1 LVRKLRQLLAAFVL
15 MGAGPLSADPWQLE
29 RSDVETV
36 AAPDGHVY
44 RVMIA
49 WPQGEPPAKGW
60 PVLWLLDG
68 EDNFAIAAMTARRLE
83 RSGARSGIEP
93 GVIVAI
99 ESGGLARRVLDY
111 TPRVPGYAIPEGMP
125 AHGLAVGGGDAFL
138 DFIDQ
143 HLRPQMAE
151 RFRTDPRRQTLMGH
165 SFGGLLALDAM
176 YEGRA
181 YSRIVA
187 VSPSLWYGDG
197 VLAKAE
203 AKAATDTGAALLLA
217 SASNERTAAG
227 LSGADGEALV
237 GRWSARGLAA
247 RYLPLPG
254 QNHGSTMM
262 AAMAAGITAAFGKD
276 ET

>member
-1 LVRKLRQLLAAFVL
+1 MNRLRTLIAALAFV
-15 MGAGPLSADPWQLE
+15 GAAPLSAAPWQLD

-36 AAPDGHVY
+36 TAADGHPY

-49 WPQGEPPAKGW
+49 WPEGEPPASGW

-68 EDNFAIAAMTARRLE
+68 EDNFAIAATTARRLE
-83 RSGARSGIEP
+83 RAGARSGIEP

-111 TPRVPGYAIPEGMP
+111 TPPAPGYAIPQGMP

-138 DFIDQ
+138 DFIDRT
-143 HLRPQMAE
+143 LRPHIAG
-151 RFRTDPRRQTLMGH
+151 RLRIDPRRQTLLGH

-187 VSPSLWYGDG
+187 VSPSLWYGNG
-197 VLAKAE
+197 ILAKAE
-203 AKAATDTGAALLLA
+203 AKTEAKAGARLLLA
-217 SASNERTAAG
+217 SAPDERTARG
-227 LSGADGEALV
+227 PSGTDGAALV
-237 GRWSARGLAA
+237 ERWRNLGHEA

-254 QNHGSTMM
+254 QIHGSTMM
-262 AAMAAGITAAFGKD
+262 AAMTAAISAAFGKG
-276 ET
+276 EQ